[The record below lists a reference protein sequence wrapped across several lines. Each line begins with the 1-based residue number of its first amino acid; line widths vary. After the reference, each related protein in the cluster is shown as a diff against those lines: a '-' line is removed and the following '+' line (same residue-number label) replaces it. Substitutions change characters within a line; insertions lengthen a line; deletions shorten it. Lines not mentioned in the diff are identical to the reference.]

1 MSEIYNVMKIKS
13 LAIVAIL
20 SVFSNQSFGQSTFS
34 QITSLFQ
41 TNCTIGCHN
50 ASDNSGNLNLTGT
63 NSEVYS
69 RIVNAV
75 PTNPAAAAKGHKLV
89 RPGYP
94 DRSFLYRKCNAEL
107 YPTDGLTGANEGN
120 SMPDSYPQGQLENQQ
135 IELIRQWIYKGAP
148 LTGNVVDTSLINE
161 YYTVGGINSIPT
173 PPPVPTEAGSFQ
185 LHLGKI
191 FLAPQ
196 SEAEYFIKYDLE
208 LPENI
213 QVNRIEM
220 VMSPQS
226 HHFLLYK
233 FLPGQDASFVDGLRL
248 QNPTNGSGSS
258 GTSSTMINAWQIS
271 FDTNLP
277 DGTAYIWPTG
287 SVLDMNFHT
296 KNYSLDSV
304 LAAEVYFNVYTVP
317 NTQPMEVMYSDL
329 VTDVNIFI
337 PADNAPH
344 TFTQAD
350 YTTSATRYWNLWQ
363 LTSHTHKYGTDFDI
377 YKRNANGTQGDQ
389 IYEGWYNTDYTFNQ
403 GYYSFSHPPVRQFS
417 PLEQINPRDGLI
429 QKATFRNSGN
439 SLVYF
444 GLTTN
449 DEMKLY
455 YVQYTLGDLINP
467 TGIETNSS
475 SAFSIYPNPAENTFT
490 IQFNLESESNV
501 EIMLSDI
508 SGRTIMQKNFGKLSS
523 GNQNISIDTELSDG
537 IYWVNVIS
545 KQGNRIHKICIQH

>member
-1 MSEIYNVMKIKS
+1 MKIKS

-75 PTNPAAAAKGHKLV
+75 PTNPAAAAKGHKLI

-94 DRSFLYRKCNAEL
+94 DRSFMYRKCNAGL
-107 YPTDGLTGANEGN
+107 YPNDGLTGANEGN
-120 SMPDSYPQGQLENQQ
+120 TMPDSYPQGQLENKQ

-233 FLPGQDASFVDGLRL
+233 FLPGQDASFSDGLRL
-248 QNPTNGSGSS
+248 QNPTNGNGSS
-258 GTSSTMINAWQIS
+258 GASSTMINSWQIS

-403 GYYSFSHPPVRQFS
+403 GYYSFFHPPVRQFS
-417 PLEQINPRDGLI
+417 PLEQINPRNGLI

-455 YVQYTLGDLINP
+455 YIQYTLGDLINP
-467 TGIETNSS
+467 TGIEGNTE
-475 SAFSIYPNPAENTFT
+475 SAFSIFPNPAENSFT

-501 EIMLSDI
+501 EILLSDI
-508 SGRTIMQKNFGKLSS
+508 SGRAVMQKNYGKLNS
-523 GNQNISIDTELSDG
+523 GTQNIAIDTELSDG
-537 IYWVNVIS
+537 IYWVNVKS
-545 KQGNRIHKICIQH
+545 KKGTSIQKICIQH

>member
-1 MSEIYNVMKIKS
+1 MKIES
-13 LAIVAIL
+13 LAVVAIL
-20 SVFSNQSFGQSTFS
+20 SVFSNYSFGQSTFS

-50 ASDNSGNLNLTGT
+50 ASDNAGNLNLTGT
-63 NSEVYS
+63 NSEVYN
-69 RIVNAV
+69 RIVNVV
-75 PTNPAAAAKGHKLV
+75 PTNPAAAAKGHKLI

-94 DRSFLYRKCNAEL
+94 DRSFMYRKCNAGL
-107 YPTDGLTGANEGN
+107 YPNDGLTGANEGN
-120 SMPDSYPQGQLENQQ
+120 TMPESYPQGQLENKQ

-161 YYTVGGINSIPT
+161 YYTVGGINSVPT

-233 FLPGQDASFVDGLRL
+233 FLPGQDASFADGLRL

-258 GTSSTMINAWQIS
+258 GASSTMINAWQIS

-417 PLEQINPRDGLI
+417 PLEQINPRNGLI

-455 YVQYTLGDLINP
+455 YIQYTLGDLINP
-467 TGIETNSS
+467 TGIEANSS
-475 SAFSIYPNPAENTFT
+475 SEFSIFPNPAENSFT
-490 IQFNLESESNV
+490 IQFNLESESNI
-501 EIMLSDI
+501 EILLSDI
-508 SGRTIMQKNFGKLSS
+508 SGRAVMQKNCGKLNS
-523 GNQNISIDTELSDG
+523 GNQNIAIDAELSDG

-545 KQGNRIHKICIQH
+545 NQGSSIQKICIQH

>member
-1 MSEIYNVMKIKS
+1 MKIKS

-20 SVFSNQSFGQSTFS
+20 SVFSNHSFGQSTFS

-50 ASDNSGNLNLTGT
+50 TIDNTGNLNLTGT
-63 NSEVYS
+63 DSEVYS

-75 PTNPAAAAKGHKLV
+75 PTNPAAAAKGHKLI

-94 DRSFLYRKCNAEL
+94 DRSFLYRKCNASL
-107 YPTDGLTGANEGN
+107 YPTDGLTGTNEGN
-120 SMPDSYPQGQLENQQ
+120 TMPGNYPVGQLENKQ

-220 VMSPQS
+220 VMSAQS

-233 FLPGQDASFVDGLRL
+233 FLPGQDASFADGLRL
-248 QNPTNGSGSS
+248 QNPTNGNGSS
-258 GTSSTMINAWQIS
+258 GASSTMINAWQIS
-271 FDTNLP
+271 FDTHLP

-417 PLEQINPRDGLI
+417 PLEQINPRNGLI

-455 YVQYTLGDLINP
+455 YIQYTLGDLINP
-467 TGIETNSS
+467 AGIEENTE
-475 SAFSIYPNPAENTFT
+475 SAFSIFPNPAENSFT

-501 EIMLSDI
+501 EILLSDI
-508 SGRTIMQKNFGKLSS
+508 SGRAVMQKNYGKLNS
-523 GNQNISIDTELSDG
+523 GIQNIAIDTELSDG
-537 IYWVNVIS
+537 IYWVNVKS
-545 KQGNRIHKICIQH
+545 KKGNQIQKICIQH

>member
-1 MSEIYNVMKIKS
+1 MKIKS
-13 LAIVAIL
+13 LAIIAIL
-20 SVFSNQSFGQSTFS
+20 SVFSIQSFGQSTFS

-75 PTNPAAAAKGHKLV
+75 PTNPAAAAKGHKLI

-94 DRSFLYRKCNAEL
+94 DRSFLYRKCNAGL

-120 SMPDSYPQGQLENQQ
+120 SMPASYPQGQLENQQ

-173 PPPVPTEAGSFQ
+173 PPPVPTEAGAFQ

-233 FLPGQDASFVDGLRL
+233 FLPGQDASFADGLRL
-248 QNPTNGSGSS
+248 QNPTNGNGSS
-258 GTSSTMINAWQIS
+258 GASSTMINAWQIS

-317 NTQPMEVMYSDL
+317 NSQPVEVMYSDL

-350 YTTSATRYWNLWQ
+350 YSTSATRYWNLWQ

-417 PLEQINPRDGLI
+417 PLEQINPRNGLI

-455 YVQYTLGDLINP
+455 YIQYTLGDLINP
-467 TGIETNSS
+467 LGIEANTE
-475 SAFSIYPNPAENTFT
+475 SAFSIFPNPAENSFT
-490 IQFNLESESNV
+490 IQFNLESESNI
-501 EIMLSDI
+501 EILLSDI
-508 SGRTIMQKNFGKLSS
+508 SGRKVIQKNCGTLSS
-523 GNQNISIDTELSDG
+523 GNQNIAIDAELSDG

-545 KQGNRIHKICIQH
+545 NQGTSIQKICIQH

>member
-1 MSEIYNVMKIKS
+1 MKIKS
-13 LAIVAIL
+13 LAIIAIL
-20 SVFSNQSFGQSTFS
+20 SVFSIQSFGQSTFS
-34 QITSLFQ
+34 QINALFQ
-41 TNCTIGCHN
+41 ANCTVGCHN
-50 ASDNSGNLNLTGT
+50 TSSNSGNLNLTGT
-63 NSEVYS
+63 DSEVYN

-75 PTNPAAAAKGHKLV
+75 PTNPAAAAKGHKLI

-94 DRSFLYRKCNAEL
+94 DRSFLYRKCNAGL
-107 YPTDGLTGANEGN
+107 YPTNGLTGANEGN
-120 SMPDSYPQGQLENQQ
+120 TMPDSYPQGQLENQQ

-148 LTGNVVDTSLINE
+148 LTGNVVNTSLINE

-173 PPPVPTEAGSFQ
+173 PPPVPTEAGAFQ

-213 QVNRIEM
+213 QVNRIDLAM
-220 VMSPQS
+220 APQS

-233 FLPGQDASFVDGLRL
+233 FLPGQDASFADGLRL
-248 QNPTNGSGSS
+248 QNPTNGNGSS
-258 GTSSTMINAWQIS
+258 GSSSTMINAWQMS
-271 FDTNLP
+271 FDTHLP
-277 DGTAYIWPTG
+277 EGTAYVWPTG
-287 SVLDMNFHT
+287 SVLDMNFHL

-317 NTQPMEVMYSDL
+317 NSQPVEVMYSDL
-329 VTDVNIFI
+329 VTDFNIII

-350 YTTSATRYWNLWQ
+350 YSTSATRYWNLWQ

-377 YKRNANGTQGDQ
+377 FKRNANGTQGDQ

-403 GYYSFSHPPVRQFS
+403 GYYDFSHPPIRQFS
-417 PLEQINPRDGLI
+417 PLEQINPRNGLI

-455 YVQYTLGDLINP
+455 YIQYTLGDLINP
-467 TGIETNSS
+467 TGIETNNS
-475 SAFSIYPNPAENTFT
+475 SAFSIYPNPTENSFT
-490 IQFNLESESNV
+490 IQFNIESESNI
-501 EIMLSDI
+501 EILLSDI
-508 SGRTIMQKNFGKLSS
+508 SGRKVMQKNYGKLSS
-523 GNQNISIDTELSDG
+523 GIQNITIDSELSDG

-545 KQGNRIHKICIQH
+545 NQGNRIQKICIQH

>member
-1 MSEIYNVMKIKS
+1 MKFKS
-13 LAIVAIL
+13 LAVVAIL
-20 SVFSNQSFGQSTFS
+20 SVFSNYSFGQSTFS

-63 NSEVYS
+63 NSEVYN

-75 PTNPAAAAKGHKLV
+75 PTNPAAAAKGHKLI

-94 DRSFLYRKCNAEL
+94 DRSFMYRKCNAGL
-107 YPTDGLTGANEGN
+107 YPNDGLTGANEGN
-120 SMPDSYPQGQLENQQ
+120 TMPDSYPQGQLENQQ

-173 PPPVPTEAGSFQ
+173 PPPVPTEAGAFQ

-233 FLPGQDASFVDGLRL
+233 FLPGQDASFDDGLRL
-248 QNPTNGSGSS
+248 QNPTNANGSS
-258 GTSSTMINAWQIS
+258 GASSTMINAWQIS

-467 TGIETNSS
+467 TGIETSS
-475 SAFSIYPNPAENTFT
+475 SSSFSIFPNPTENSFT
-490 IQFNLESESNV
+490 IQFNLESENNV

-545 KQGNRIHKICIQH
+545 NQGTSIQKICIQH

>member
-1 MSEIYNVMKIKS
+1 MKIKS
-13 LAIVAIL
+13 LAIVALISL
-20 SVFSNQSFGQSTFS
+20 FSNQSFGQSTFS

-50 ASDNSGNLNLTGT
+50 TIDNTGNLNLTGT
-63 NSEVYS
+63 DSEVYS

-75 PTNPAAAAKGHKLV
+75 PTNPAAAAKGHKLI

-94 DRSFLYRKCNAEL
+94 DRSFMYRKCNAGL
-107 YPTDGLTGANEGN
+107 YPTDGLTGTNEGN
-120 SMPDSYPQGQLENQQ
+120 TMPGNYPQGQLENKQ

-220 VMSPQS
+220 VMSAQS

-233 FLPGQDASFVDGLRL
+233 FLPGQDASFADGLRL

-258 GTSSTMINAWQIS
+258 GASSTMINAWQIS

-277 DGTAYIWPTG
+277 EGTAYVWPTG

-344 TFTQAD
+344 TYTQAD
-350 YTTSATRYWNLWQ
+350 YTTSSTRYWNLWQ

-377 YKRNANGTQGDQ
+377 FKRNSDGTQGDQ

-417 PLEQINPRDGLI
+417 PLEQVNPRNGLI
-429 QKATFRNSGN
+429 QKATFRNTGT
-439 SLVYF
+439 SLVHF

-455 YVQYTLGDLINP
+455 YIQYTLGDLINP
-467 TGIETNSS
+467 AGIEANTE
-475 SAFSIYPNPAENTFT
+475 SAFSIFPNPAENSFT

-501 EIMLSDI
+501 EILLSDI
-508 SGRTIMQKNFGKLSS
+508 SGRAVMLKNYGKLNS
-523 GNQNISIDTELSDG
+523 GTQNIAIDTELSDG
-537 IYWVNVIS
+537 IYWVNVKS
-545 KQGNRIHKICIQH
+545 KKGTSIQKICIQH

>member
-1 MSEIYNVMKIKS
+1 MKIES
-13 LAIVAIL
+13 LAVVAIL
-20 SVFSNQSFGQSTFS
+20 SVFSNYSFGQSTFS

-50 ASDNSGNLNLTGT
+50 ASDNAGNLNLTGT
-63 NSEVYS
+63 NSEVYN
-69 RIVNAV
+69 RIVNVV
-75 PTNPAAAAKGHKLV
+75 PTNPAAAAKGHKLI

-94 DRSFLYRKCNAEL
+94 DRSFMYRKCNAGL
-107 YPTDGLTGANEGN
+107 YPNDGLTGANEGN
-120 SMPDSYPQGQLENQQ
+120 TMPESYPQGQLENKQ

-161 YYTVGGINSIPT
+161 YYTVGGINSVPT

-233 FLPGQDASFVDGLRL
+233 FLPGQDASFADGLRL

-258 GTSSTMINAWQIS
+258 GASSTMINAWQIS

-417 PLEQINPRDGLI
+417 PLEQINPRNGLI

-455 YVQYTLGDLINP
+455 YIQYTLGDLINP
-467 TGIETNSS
+467 TGIEANSS
-475 SAFSIYPNPAENTFT
+475 SEFSIFPNPAENSFA
-490 IQFNLESESNV
+490 IQFNLESESNI
-501 EIMLSDI
+501 EILLSDI
-508 SGRTIMQKNFGKLSS
+508 SGRAVMQKNCGKLNS
-523 GNQNISIDTELSDG
+523 GNQNIAIDAELSDG

-545 KQGNRIHKICIQH
+545 NQGSSIQKICIQH

>member
-1 MSEIYNVMKIKS
+1 MKIKS

-20 SVFSNQSFGQSTFS
+20 SLFANLSFGQNTFS
-34 QITSLFQ
+34 QINSLFQ
-41 TNCTIGCHN
+41 TSCTIGCHN
-50 ASDNSGNLNLTGT
+50 ASNNSGNLNLTGT
-63 NSEVYS
+63 DSEVYN

-75 PTNPAAAAKGHKLV
+75 PTNPVAAAKGHKLV

-94 DRSFLYRKCNAEL
+94 DRSFLYRKCNGGL
-107 YPTDGLTGANEGN
+107 YPTDGLTGLNEGS
-120 SMPDSYPQGQLENQQ
+120 SMPNYGGPGAAFPAQN

-161 YYTVGGINSIPT
+161 YYTTGGINSMPT

-220 VMSPQS
+220 FMAPQS

-233 FLPGQDASFVDGLRL
+233 FLPGQDASFADGLRL

-258 GTSSTMINAWQIS
+258 GASSTMINAWQIS

-317 NTQPMEVMYSDL
+317 NTQPVEVMYSDL

-337 PADNAPH
+337 PADNTPH
-344 TFTQAD
+344 TYTQAD
-350 YTTSATRYWNLWQ
+350 YSTSETRFWNVWQ

-377 YKRNANGTQGDQ
+377 FKRNADGTQGDQ

-417 PLEQINPRDGLI
+417 PLEQVNPRNGLI
-429 QKATFRNSGN
+429 QKATFRNTGT
-439 SLVYF
+439 SLVHF

-455 YVQYTLGDLINP
+455 YIQYTLGDLINP
-467 TGIETNSS
+467 TGIEENSTS
-475 SAFSIYPNPAENTFT
+475 DFSVYPNPAENSFT
-490 IQFNLESESNV
+490 IHLNLESESNIEV
-501 EIMLSDI
+501 LLSDI
-508 SGRTIMQKNFGKLSS
+508 SGRKVMQKNCGKLNS
-523 GNQNISIDTELSDG
+523 GIQNIAIDTELSDG

-545 KQGNRIHKICIQH
+545 KNGTSTHKICIQH

>member
-1 MSEIYNVMKIKS
+1 MKIKS

-20 SVFSNQSFGQSTFS
+20 SVLSNHSFGQSTFS

-50 ASDNSGNLNLTGT
+50 TIDNTGNLNLTGT
-63 NSEVYS
+63 DSEVYN

-75 PTNPAAAAKGHKLV
+75 PTNPAAAAKGHKLI

-94 DRSFLYRKCNAEL
+94 DRSFMYRKCNAGL
-107 YPTDGLTGANEGN
+107 YPTDGLTGTNEGN
-120 SMPDSYPQGQLENQQ
+120 TMPESYPQGQLENQQ

-173 PPPVPTEAGSFQ
+173 PPPVPTETGSFQ

-220 VMSPQS
+220 VMAAQS

-233 FLPGQDASFVDGLRL
+233 FLPGQDASFADGLRL
-248 QNPTNGSGSS
+248 QNPTNGNGSS
-258 GTSSTMINAWQIS
+258 GASSTMINAWQIS

-417 PLEQINPRDGLI
+417 PLEQINPRNGLI

-475 SAFSIYPNPAENTFT
+475 SAFSIYPNPTENSFT
-490 IQFNLESESNV
+490 IQFDLESESNV
-501 EIMLSDI
+501 EILLSDI
-508 SGRTIMQKNFGKLSS
+508 SGRAVMQKNYGKLNS
-523 GNQNISIDTELSDG
+523 GTQNIAIDTELSDG
-537 IYWVNVIS
+537 IYWVNVKS
-545 KQGNRIHKICIQH
+545 KKGTSIQKICIQH

>member
-1 MSEIYNVMKIKS
+1 MKIKS
-13 LAIVAIL
+13 LAVVAIL
-20 SVFSNQSFGQSTFS
+20 SVFSNYSFGQSTFS

-63 NSEVYS
+63 NSEVYN

-75 PTNPAAAAKGHKLV
+75 PTNPAAAAKGHKLI

-94 DRSFLYRKCNAEL
+94 DRSFIYRKCNAGL
-107 YPTDGLTGANEGN
+107 YPNDGLTGANEGN
-120 SMPDSYPQGQLENQQ
+120 TMPDSYPQGQLENQQ

-173 PPPVPTEAGSFQ
+173 PPPVPTEAGAFQ

-233 FLPGQDASFVDGLRL
+233 FLPGQDASFADGLRL
-248 QNPTNGSGSS
+248 QNPTNGNGSS
-258 GTSSTMINAWQIS
+258 GASSTMINAWQIS

-317 NTQPMEVMYSDL
+317 NSQPVEVMYSDL

-350 YTTSATRYWNLWQ
+350 YSTSATRYWNLWQ

-403 GYYSFSHPPVRQFS
+403 GYYSFSHPPVRQFE
-417 PLEQINPRDGLI
+417 PLEQINPRNGLI

-455 YVQYTLGDLINP
+455 YIQYTLGDLINP
-467 TGIETNSS
+467 LGIEANTE
-475 SAFSIYPNPAENTFT
+475 SAFSIFPNPAENSFT
-490 IQFNLESESNV
+490 IQFNLESESNI
-501 EIMLSDI
+501 EILLSDI
-508 SGRTIMQKNFGKLSS
+508 SGRKVIQKNCGTLSS
-523 GNQNISIDTELSDG
+523 GNQNIAIDAELSDG

-545 KQGNRIHKICIQH
+545 NQGTSIQKICIQH